1 MAAEMGLDRILC
13 VRWHAS
19 AAVLAAALALSV
31 TACGG
36 SSSHAA
42 SSSAASSSTASSS
55 AASPSTSTS
64 TSTSASGASGDVA
77 AGEHVFVS
85 AGCGSCHTLAA
96 AHTSGT
102 VGPDLDQLKP
112 SEAAVVSQVTNGGP
126 GMPSFSGRLTTTQ
139 IQAVAKFV
147 ASATH

>member
-55 AASPSTSTS
+55 AASPSTS

>member
-64 TSTSASGASGDVA
+64 TSASGASGDVA

-112 SEAAVVSQVTNGGP
+112 SQAAVVSQVTNGGP